1 MASFALIDYCHLK
14 KGYAN
19 RDQTGGYGSMM
30 HATGLLG
37 YIITRLKSN
46 MLHLPVMS
54 FGYIA
59 SILRKTNHQ
68 VKFYSGMPLGEDY
81 IIIASSITQYLDEIE
96 LARRIKEKFPLSK
109 VGFINTFSSVM
120 PDIFKDVSD
129 FIIIG
134 EPEWAILE
142 FTRGNLELRGQIEI
156 CQKGLLDDLGYPD
169 WEGFPYKSFSYFP
182 SLPKRPFF
190 PVLSSRGCPY
200 NCGFCPYVAGQ
211 GYKWRTRSID
221 SVISEIKY
229 LREKYNTRS
238 ILFRDPIF
246 TMKMERAAEI
256 AERIMKDVSGIE
268 WSCETRLD
276 KLTPDLIDL
285 MYKSGLRSINIGIES
300 YDNEILKRAGK
311 KTIVH
316 EHQEK
321 VIRHMNRL
329 GIRVAGFYI
338 IGLLDDTKESIAR
351 TIDYSKKLNT
361 FAAQFCIL
369 TPFPGTKLY
378 SEVEDRLLT
387 KDFSKYTEY
396 DPVVKI
402 DNITPYEIIQ
412 LKNQAYSSYYF
423 RLDWILQHTFQ
434 TIKCVLN
441 WL

>member
-1 MASFALIDYCHLK
+1 
-14 KGYAN
+14 
-19 RDQTGGYGSMM
+19 
-30 HATGLLG
+30 
-37 YIITRLKSN
+37 
-46 MLHLPVMS
+46 
-54 FGYIA
+54 
-59 SILRKTNHQ
+59 
-68 VKFYSGMPLGEDY
+68 
-81 IIIASSITQYLDEIE
+81 
-96 LARRIKEKFPLSK
+96 
-109 VGFINTFSSVM
+109 M
-120 PDIFKDVSD
+120 PDIFRDVSD

-156 CQKGLLDDLGYPD
+156 CQTGLLDDLGYPD
-169 WEGFPYKSFSYFP
+169 WEVFPHKLFSYFP

-200 NCGFCPYVAGQ
+200 NCGFCPYVVGQ
-211 GYKWRTRSID
+211 GDKWRTRSID

-229 LREKYNTRS
+229 LREKYNARS

-300 YDNEILKRAGK
+300 YNNEILERAGK
-311 KTIVH
+311 KTIDH
-316 EHQEK
+316 EYQEK
-321 VIRHMNRL
+321 IISHMNRL

-361 FAAQFCIL
+361 FTAQFCML

-378 SEVEDRLLT
+378 SEVE
-387 KDFSKYTEY
+387 
-396 DPVVKI
+396 PVVKL
-402 DNITPYEIIQ
+402 DNITPYELIQ
-412 LKNQAYSSYYF
+412 LKNQAYSSYYL
-423 RLDWILQHTFQ
+423 RLAWIFKHTFQ